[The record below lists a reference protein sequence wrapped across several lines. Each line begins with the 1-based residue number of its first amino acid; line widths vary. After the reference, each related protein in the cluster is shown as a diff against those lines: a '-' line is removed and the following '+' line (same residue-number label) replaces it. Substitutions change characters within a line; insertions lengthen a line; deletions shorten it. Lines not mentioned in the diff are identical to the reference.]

1 MPTVVAVVF
10 NRPQRGELLRQELLV
25 LRAALAVPQMLD
37 ITTVPVVVLVDI
49 QAVVVLEQ
57 DNQALLLL
65 VVGVLLPEMANKAAE
80 VVAEVVQILVLLT
93 MLRAAQEEVVL
104 VYLG

>member
-57 DNQALLLL
+57 DNQALLLPVL
-65 VVGVLLPEMANKAAE
+65 VVFPEMAKQTAE